1 MISQMPANELNIK
14 AIPIGIPINT
24 KNSMPPKAIKPN
36 SARVNG
42 KPVNKKNKITTK
54 ASKPIIRILS
64 LISPKPSWKIV

>member
-42 KPVNKKNKITTK
+42 KPVNKKIKLQQRPAN
-54 ASKPIIRILS
+54 
-64 LISPKPSWKIV
+64 PS